1 MRICSGV
8 SHIYF
13 KGQFWGGEEGSWY
26 LKTIET
32 DFPICVHI
40 FLP

>member
-1 MRICSGV
+1 M

-13 KGQFWGGEEGSWY
+13 KGHFFGGGGEEGSWY

-32 DFPICVHI
+32 DFPMHL
-40 FLP
+40 FFPP